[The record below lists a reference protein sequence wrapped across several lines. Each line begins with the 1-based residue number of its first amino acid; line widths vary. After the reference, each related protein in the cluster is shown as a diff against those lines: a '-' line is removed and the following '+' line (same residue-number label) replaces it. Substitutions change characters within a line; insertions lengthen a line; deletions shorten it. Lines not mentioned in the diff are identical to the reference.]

1 MRLKRKE
8 LNVIPQ
14 NAGSA
19 RRFFTCEPGEPGVRP
34 HGGSD
39 PPWGLTPIILVFC
52 IWGLT
57 PMVDAAPLATHTA
70 PSAAALA
77 PSFPAP
83 KVTVSVVKSRDGF
96 IVDATLEVAAA
107 PATVWDVF
115 TDFEHMTAIVTNLTY
130 SHVLSSN
137 GNVWVVQQKGEAK
150 FGLLSYPFE
159 SVREIRTEP
168 MKRMMSKNISGT
180 FKSMES
186 ELQLI
191 PTAFGPSVK
200 YHAEGIADSI
210 FAKLFGLS
218 FMRHEFEEQFTAM
231 AVEMQKRQ
239 MAAK

>member
-1 MRLKRKE
+1 MRQRRKE
-8 LNVIPQ
+8 LNAIPQ
-14 NAGSA
+14 NAGSV
-19 RRFFTCEPGEPGVRP
+19 RRFLHVNLEPGVRP

-39 PPWGLTPIILVFC
+39 PPWGLTPIILVLC

-57 PMVDAAPLATHTA
+57 PIGDAAPLPPHNA
-70 PSAAALA
+70 PSVAAPASSL
-77 PSFPAP
+77 PAP
-83 KVTVSVVKSRDGF
+83 KVTVSVVRNGEGF
-96 IVDATLEVAAA
+96 IVDAAFEVAAT
-107 PATVWDVF
+107 PDTVWDVF
-115 TDFEHMTAIVTNLTY
+115 TDFEHMTGIVTNLTY
-130 SHVLSSN
+130 SHVLSRN
-137 GNVWVVQQKGEAK
+137 DNVWVVQQKGEAK

-159 SVREIRTEP
+159 SVREIRIEP

-191 PTAFGPSVK
+191 PTASGTSVK

-218 FMRHEFEEQFTAM
+218 FMHHEFEEQFTAM

>member
-1 MRLKRKE
+1 MRQRRKE
-8 LNVIPQ
+8 LNAIPQ
-14 NAGSA
+14 NAGSV
-19 RRFFTCEPGEPGVRP
+19 RRFLHVNLEPGVRP
-34 HGGSD
+34 HGGSE
-39 PPWGLTPIILVFC
+39 PPWGLTPIILVLC

-57 PMVDAAPLATHTA
+57 PIGDAAPLPPHNA
-70 PSAAALA
+70 PSVAAPASSL
-77 PSFPAP
+77 PAP
-83 KVTVSVVKSRDGF
+83 KVTVSVVRNGEGF
-96 IVDATLEVAAA
+96 IVDAAFEVAAT
-107 PATVWDVF
+107 PDTVWDVF
-115 TDFEHMTAIVTNLTY
+115 TDFEHMTGIVTNLTY
-130 SHVLSSN
+130 SHVLSRN

-159 SVREIRTEP
+159 SVREIRIEP

-191 PTAFGPSVK
+191 PTASGTSVK

-218 FMRHEFEEQFTAM
+218 FMHHEFEEQFTAM

>member
-1 MRLKRKE
+1 M
-8 LNVIPQ
+8 
-14 NAGSA
+14 
-19 RRFFTCEPGEPGVRP
+19 
-34 HGGSD
+34 
-39 PPWGLTPIILVFC
+39 
-52 IWGLT
+52 
-57 PMVDAAPLATHTA
+57 
-70 PSAAALA
+70 
-77 PSFPAP
+77 
-83 KVTVSVVKSRDGF
+83 
-96 IVDATLEVAAA
+96 
-107 PATVWDVF
+107 
-115 TDFEHMTAIVTNLTY
+115 
-130 SHVLSSN
+130 
-137 GNVWVVQQKGEAK
+137 WVVQQKGEAK

-191 PTAFGPSVK
+191 PTAFGTSVK